1 MSLQKASKNGQ
12 DKRKNVNLSYVSFM
26 KIGIITFHNADNYGA
41 VLQCYALQQ
50 FLIQMGHIVE
60 IIDYRNSYIEDL
72 YKPKYGL
79 KNVIKSIIK
88 LKYKKDYINRLHKRY
103 AFNAFRSKYLKLSE
117 HVNKEN
123 IPQDYDAYIIG
134 SDQVWTVKC
143 SGGYDP
149 VFFGKFQ
156 RPGNSLLIGYAISSQ
171 ADFLVPLSLED
182 VEESVA
188 AFDFLSFREKKI
200 VDLVYRVTN
209 RITSITIDP
218 TLLSDEDLWDSI
230 IKPQWS
236 KCKYVVVYEVRK
248 KGSIEKK
255 AKEYARKHNIELVN
269 LSRSSYGIEDFVS
282 IIKYAQGVITTSFH
296 ATVYSVIFRTPLCSI
311 KLHDGGDERYVS
323 LLTSLNL
330 KQHIFALE
338 DEITAIPEINEEG
351 LATLLNSYRQESVD
365 FLKCNLPYE

>member
-1 MSLQKASKNGQ
+1 
-12 DKRKNVNLSYVSFM
+12 M
-26 KIGIITFHNADNYGA
+26 KVGIITFHNADNYGA

-50 FLIQMGHIVE
+50 FLISLGHVVNV
-60 IIDYRNSYIEDL
+60 IDYRNSHIEKAYEPE
-72 YKPKYGL
+72 YKL
-79 KNVIKSIIK
+79 KDVIKSIIK
-88 LKYKKDYINRLHKRY
+88 LHYKSEYLNRSHKRA
-103 AFNAFRSKYLKLSE
+103 AFNTFRLKYLKLSKR
-117 HVNKEN
+117 VSIDN

-156 RPGNSLLIGYAISSQ
+156 RPENSLLIGYAISSQ

-182 VEESVA
+182 IEERVA

-200 VDLVYRVTN
+200 ADLVYRVTN
-209 RITSITIDP
+209 RQTPITIDP

-230 IKPQWS
+230 LKSQWS
-236 KCKYVVVYEVRK
+236 KRKYVVVYEVRK

-255 AKEYARKHNIELVN
+255 ADEYARKNNLELVN
-269 LSRSSYGIEDFVS
+269 LSRGGYGIEDFVS

-296 ATVYSVIFRTPLCSI
+296 ATVFSVIFRTPLCSI

-323 LLTSLNL
+323 LLNILKL
-330 KQHIFALE
+330 KQHIFSVE
-338 DEITAIPEINEEG
+338 DEISTIPKINEEG
-351 LATLLNSYRQESVD
+351 LAALLSSYRKESVN
-365 FLKCNLPYE
+365 FLKSNLSYE